1 MMGDQGVTEAKEFG
15 AALREERERR
25 GISLDVI
32 AQKTKVSASVLS
44 GLEKGD
50 LSRWPSGIF
59 RRAFLRSYAT
69 AVGLD
74 PEATLAEF
82 LRVFPDDVR
91 AKPRTAVAA
100 AQHYSAAS
108 TLRLGLAER
117 LHPLH
122 DSRRVCGVAIDA
134 TVVLVVLGAG
144 SFAVGIDAGL
154 LAAVTIGVIWH
165 AAGALLWGSSPG
177 LWLMRPRILSARPP
191 VEPVAFSVTQPDEPA
206 EVIRLVPPPVM
217 TGPRGR
223 VIRRRGPV
231 RPEREPRVSR

>member
-32 AQKTKVSASVLS
+32 AQKTKVSASVLA

-59 RRAFLRSYAT
+59 RRAFVRSYAT

-74 PEATLAEF
+74 PETTLAEF
-82 LRVFPDDVR
+82 QRVFPEDVR
-91 AKPRTAVAA
+91 AKPRAA
-100 AQHYSAAS
+100 AVVHHQAASS

-134 TVVLVVLGAG
+134 TVVLVVLGTI
-144 SFAVGIDAGL
+144 STVFGIDAGL
-154 LAAVTIGVIWH
+154 LAAVTTGIAWH

-177 LWLMRPRILSARPP
+177 LWLMRPRVLSARAS
-191 VEPVAFSVTQPDEPA
+191 VEPVAFSVAQPSEPA

-223 VIRRRGPV
+223 VTRRRAPV
-231 RPEREPRVSR
+231 RPERETRVSR